1 MGAANSTK
9 LWHRSAS
16 RMWQLLINGPG
27 YFDTAYDLP
36 EGVTQVGRADENDVV
51 LSGDLV
57 SRKHCRVHAKDGSVV
72 FEDLGSRNG
81 TKLNGNPVVG
91 SVDLK
96 SGDVVGIGENSLALR
111 KMANSEAFET
121 DMVDTGG
128 GGKVKRFG
136 QGVDINEAVMLAR
149 DIKESSVLRAL
160 DNFAPFDIAPPPIGP
175 GASDTDENEG
185 GADGAA
191 SKTAHPSESGEG
203 GGKVAVQS
211 LVLLYRVAECLA
223 RAPSLQE
230 FLDET
235 CDLVMKRV
243 SATTGVVLLK
253 HASGVMVP
261 SAVRHQHKLAR
272 GEVPVSDAILEAA
285 LSKGQAIA
293 VANVLDDSRFADR
306 DSVVLYGI
314 DQVLCI
320 PIGTRAP
327 FTGVLYLNRTRA
339 DQEPVEALL
348 DVCTAITQ
356 LLETGVAKFQESPGS
371 ARVDRLKLGLERLYA
386 PEVAERRAVELRAAG
401 KVSQVSEINGTV
413 LHAELCGLAAAA
425 AKLPAERLA
434 ELVAE
439 WQRIAAQ
446 LLMSFEGAIDVVA
459 GDTVRAV
466 FGVPY
471 PKGDDAI
478 RAVRA
483 AMTLRSEWERLSL
496 KRGGKDRFS
505 VRAGLTT
512 GRVFAGA
519 VGTEA
524 RLDPVLLGDPVV
536 VAGLLCASGEPGQ
549 VLLTGK
555 SLAHVGARF
564 DVTPLGERLL
574 VGQKTKVAVFEVLDE
589 DSDSG
594 TLSGIR

>member
-1 MGAANSTK
+1 
-9 LWHRSAS
+9 
-16 RMWQLLINGPG
+16 MWQLLINGPG
-27 YFDTAYDLP
+27 YFDTVYDLP

-57 SRKHCRVHAKDGSVV
+57 SRKHCRVHVKGGGVV

-81 TKLNGNPVVG
+81 TKLNGAPVVG

-96 SGDVVGIGENSLALR
+96 NGDVVGIGENALALR
-111 KMANSEAFET
+111 KVANAEALDT
-121 DMVDTGG
+121 DMIDVGG

-136 QGVDINEAVMLAR
+136 RGVDIKEAVMLAR
-149 DIKESSVLRAL
+149 DIKDSASVLRAL
-160 DNFAPFDIAPPPIGP
+160 DNFAPFDIAPPPVGLK
-175 GASDTDENEG
+175 ASDTDQNEG
-185 GADGAA
+185 
-191 SKTAHPSESGEG
+191 HPGESGED

-223 RAPSLQE
+223 RAPDLQT

-243 SATTGVVLLK
+243 KATTGVVLLK
-253 HASGVMVP
+253 HGSGVMVP
-261 SAVRHQHKLAR
+261 AAVRHEQKLAR

-285 LSKGQAIA
+285 LEKGQAIA

-320 PIGTRAP
+320 PIGTKSP
-327 FTGVLYLNRTRA
+327 FVGVLYLNRARA
-339 DQEPVEALL
+339 DKEPVEALL

-356 LLETGVAKFQESPGS
+356 LLETGVAKFQQAPSGGK
-371 ARVDRLKLGLERLYA
+371 VDKLKLSLERLYA
-386 PEVAERRAVELRAAG
+386 PDVAERRAAEARQSG
-401 KVSQVSEINGTV
+401 KVNQVMEITGTV
-413 LHAELCGLAAAA
+413 LHAELGGLAAAA
-425 AKLPAERLA
+425 PKLAPEKLA
-434 ELVAE
+434 ELVAD
-439 WQRIAAQ
+439 WQRIGAQ

-483 AMTLRSEWERLSL
+483 AMALKMEWERLSL
-496 KRGGKDRFS
+496 KRGWKDRFQ

-519 VGTEA
+519 VGTEN
-524 RLDPVLLGDPVV
+524 RLDPVLLGDPVL
-536 VAGLLCASGEPGQ
+536 VAGLLCASADPGQ
-549 VLLTGK
+549 LLLTGK

-574 VGQKTKVAVFEVLDE
+574 LGQKTKVAVFEVLDE

>member
-1 MGAANSTK
+1 
-9 LWHRSAS
+9 
-16 RMWQLLINGPG
+16 MWQLLINGPG
-27 YFDTAYDLP
+27 YFDTVYDLP

-57 SRKHCRVHAKDGSVV
+57 SRKHCRVHVKGSGVV

-81 TKLNGNPVVG
+81 TKLNGAPVVG
-91 SVDLK
+91 SLDLK
-96 SGDVVGIGENSLALR
+96 SGDVVGIGENALALR
-111 KMANSEAFET
+111 KVANAEALDT
-121 DMVDTGG
+121 DMIDMGG

-136 QGVDINEAVMLAR
+136 RGVDIKEAVMLAR
-149 DIKESSVLRAL
+149 DVKDSARVLRAL
-160 DNFAPFDIAPPPIGP
+160 DNFAPFELAPPPVSG
-175 GASDTDENEG
+175 GASDTDETEG
-185 GADGAA
+185 QPTD
-191 SKTAHPSESGEG
+191 SGEG
-203 GGKVAVQS
+203 GGRAVVQS

-223 RAPSLQE
+223 RAPDLQT

-243 SATTGVVLLK
+243 GATTGVVLLK
-253 HASGVMVP
+253 HGSGVMVP
-261 SAVRHQHKLAR
+261 AAVRHQQKLAR

-285 LSKGQAIA
+285 LQKGQALA

-320 PIGTRAP
+320 PIGTQAP
-327 FTGVLYLNRTRA
+327 FAGVLYLNRARA
-339 DQEPVEALL
+339 DKEPVEALL

-356 LLETGVAKFQESPGS
+356 LLETGVAKFQNAPATGK
-371 ARVDRLKLGLERLYA
+371 VDRLKLGLERLYA
-386 PEVAERRAVELRAAG
+386 PDVAERRAEEVRQSG
-401 KVSQVSEINGTV
+401 KLSQVAEITGTV
-413 LHAELCGLAAAA
+413 LHAELSGLSAAAP
-425 AKLPAERLA
+425 KLAPEKLA

-471 PKGDDAI
+471 AKGDDAI

-483 AMTLRSEWERLSL
+483 AMALKTEWERLSL
-496 KRGGKDRFS
+496 KRGSSKERFQ

-512 GRVFAGA
+512 GRVYAGA

-524 RLDPVLLGDPVV
+524 RIDAVLLGEPVL
-536 VAGLLCASGEPGQ
+536 VAGLLCASAEPGQ
-549 VLLTGK
+549 LLLTGK

-574 VGQKTKVAVFEVLDE
+574 LGQKTKVAVFEVLDE

>member
-36 EGVTQVGRADENDVV
+36 EGVTQVGRADENDIV

-57 SRKHCRVHAKDGSVV
+57 SRKHCRVHVKDGTVV

-81 TKLNGNPVVG
+81 TKLNSAAVVG

-111 KMANSEAFET
+111 KLANSEAFET

-136 QGVDINEAVMLAR
+136 QGVDINEAVMLVR

-160 DNFAPFDIAPPPIGP
+160 DNFAPFDISPPPIGP
-175 GASDTDENEG
+175 GASDTDETEG
-185 GADGAA
+185 
-191 SKTAHPSESGEG
+191 SPSESGED
-203 GGKVAVQS
+203 GGKVTVQS

-223 RAPSLQE
+223 RAPSLQA

-261 SAVRHQHKLAR
+261 SAVRHQQKLAR

-320 PIGTRAP
+320 PIGTKAP
-327 FTGVLYLNRTRA
+327 FGGVLYLNRTRA

-356 LLETGVAKFQESPGS
+356 LLETGVAKFQESPSS

-386 PEVAERRAVELRAAG
+386 PEVAERRAGELRAAG
-401 KVSQVSEINGTV
+401 KVSHVSEVNGTV

-425 AKLPAERLA
+425 AKIPAERLA

-483 AMTLRSEWERLSL
+483 AMTLRSEWDRLSQ

-549 VLLTGK
+549 ILLTGK

-574 VGQKTKVAVFEVLDE
+574 VGQKTRVAVFEVLDE

>member
-1 MGAANSTK
+1 
-9 LWHRSAS
+9 
-16 RMWQLLINGPG
+16 MWQLLINGPG

-36 EGVTQVGRADENDVV
+36 EGVTQVGRADENDIV

-57 SRKHCRVHAKDGSVV
+57 SRKHCRVHVKNDNVV

-81 TKLNGNPVVG
+81 TKLNAAPVVG

-111 KMANSEAFET
+111 KLANAEALET
-121 DMVDTGG
+121 DMVDTGA

-136 QGVDINEAVMLAR
+136 QGIDIKEAVMLAR

-160 DNFAPFDIAPPPIGP
+160 DNFAPFDLPPPPIGA
-175 GASDTDENEG
+175 GASDTDETEG
-185 GADGAA
+185 PGTPGD
-191 SKTAHPSESGEG
+191 SGEDSSS
-203 GGKVAVQS
+203 KVAVQS
-211 LVLLYRVAECLA
+211 LVLLYRVAECLS
-223 RAPSLQE
+223 RAPSLQA

-243 SATTGVVLLK
+243 KATTGVVLLR

-261 SAVRHQHKLAR
+261 AAVRHEQKLAR
-272 GEVPVSDAILEAA
+272 GEVPVSDGILEAA
-285 LSKGQAIA
+285 LNKGQAIA

-327 FTGVLYLNRTRA
+327 FAGVLYLNRTRA

-356 LLETGVAKFQESPGS
+356 LLETGVAKFQESPAS
-371 ARVDRLKLGLERLYA
+371 ARVDRLKLGLERLYS
-386 PEVAERRAVELRAAG
+386 PDVAERRTGELRAAG

-425 AKLPAERLA
+425 AKIPAERLA

-446 LLMSFEGAIDVVA
+446 LLMSFEGAIDLVA

-471 PKGDDAI
+471 AKGDDAI

-483 AMTLRSEWERLSL
+483 AMTLKSEWDRLSL

-512 GRVFAGA
+512 GKVLAGA
-519 VGTEA
+519 VGTET
-524 RLDPVLLGDPVV
+524 RLDSVLLGEPVTI
-536 VAGLLCASGEPGQ
+536 AGLLCTSGDAGQ
-549 VLLTGK
+549 VLITGK

-589 DSDSG
+589 DNDSG

>member
-1 MGAANSTK
+1 
-9 LWHRSAS
+9 
-16 RMWQLLINGPG
+16 MWQLLINGPG

-57 SRKHCRVHAKDGSVV
+57 SRKHCRMHVKGEAVV

-81 TKLNGNPVVG
+81 TKLNAAPVVG

-111 KMANSEAFET
+111 KLRNAEALDT
-121 DMVDTGG
+121 DMVDVGG

-136 QGVDINEAVMLAR
+136 RGVDIKEAVMLAR
-149 DIKESSVLRAL
+149 DVKDSSVLRAL
-160 DNFAPFDIAPPPIGP
+160 DNFAPFEVSAPPVGT
-175 GASDTDENEG
+175 GASDTDETDHANQ
-185 GADGAA
+185 
-191 SKTAHPSESGEG
+191 SGED

-223 RAPSLQE
+223 RAPTLQH

-243 SATTGVVLLK
+243 RATTGVVLLK

-261 SAVRHQHKLAR
+261 AAVRHEQKLAR

-285 LSKGQAIA
+285 LAKGQAIA
-293 VANVLDDSRFADR
+293 VANVLDDSRFAAR

-320 PIGTRAP
+320 PIGTTAP
-327 FTGVLYLNRTRA
+327 FAGVLYLNRTRA

-356 LLETGVAKFQESPGS
+356 LLETGVSKFQAEPSG
-371 ARVDRLKLGLERLYA
+371 AKVDRLKLGLERLYA
-386 PEVAERRAVELRAAG
+386 PDVAERRALELRELG
-401 KVSQVSEINGTV
+401 KVSQVQEINGTV

-425 AKLPAERLA
+425 SKIPAEKLA

-446 LLMSFEGAIDVVA
+446 LLMSFEGAIDLVA

-466 FGVPY
+466 FGMPY

-483 AMTLRSEWERLSL
+483 AMTLKAEWARLSL
-496 KRGGKDRFS
+496 KRGGKERFE

-536 VAGLLCASGEPGQ
+536 TAGLLCASGEPGQ

-555 SLAHVGARF
+555 SLAHIGARF

-574 VGQKTKVAVFEVLDE
+574 VGQKTKVAVFEVIDE

>member
-1 MGAANSTK
+1 
-9 LWHRSAS
+9 
-16 RMWQLLINGPG
+16 MWQLLINGPG
-27 YFDTAYDLP
+27 YFDTVYDLP

-57 SRKHCRVHAKDGSVV
+57 SRKHCRVHVKASGVV

-81 TKLNGNPVVG
+81 TKLNGEPVAG

-96 SGDVVGIGENSLALR
+96 SGDVVGIGENALALR
-111 KMANSEAFET
+111 LVANAEALDT
-121 DMVDTGG
+121 DMIDVGG

-136 QGVDINEAVMLAR
+136 RGVDIKEAVMLAR
-149 DIKESSVLRAL
+149 DIKDSASVLRAL
-160 DNFAPFDIAPPPIGP
+160 DNFAPFELEPPPVGV
-175 GASDTDENEG
+175 GASDTDEN
-185 GADGAA
+185 DGPAA
-191 SKTAHPSESGEG
+191 HASQSGED
-203 GGKVAVQS
+203 GGKVAVRS

-223 RAPSLQE
+223 RAPDLQT

-243 SATTGVVLLK
+243 KATTGVVLLK
-253 HASGVMVP
+253 HGSGVMVP
-261 SAVRHQHKLAR
+261 AAVRHEQKLAR
-272 GEVPVSDAILEAA
+272 GEVPVSDAIVDAA
-285 LSKGQAIA
+285 LKKGQAIA

-320 PIGTRAP
+320 PIGTKSP
-327 FTGVLYLNRTRA
+327 FEGVLYLNRARA

-356 LLETGVAKFQESPGS
+356 LLETGVARFKEAPTGGK
-371 ARVDRLKLGLERLYA
+371 VDRLKLSLERLYA
-386 PEVAERRAVELRAAG
+386 PDVAERRAAEVRMSG
-401 KVSQVSEINGTV
+401 KLSQVMEITGTV
-413 LHAELCGLAAAA
+413 LHAELAGLSTAAP
-425 AKLPAERLA
+425 KLAPEKLA

-439 WQRIAAQ
+439 WQRIGAQ

-483 AMTLRSEWERLSL
+483 AMALKSEWERLSL
-496 KRGGKDRFS
+496 KRGGKERFQ

-519 VGTEA
+519 AGTEA
-524 RLDPVLLGDPVV
+524 RLDPVLLGEPVL
-536 VAGLLCASGEPGQ
+536 VAGLLCASADPGQ
-549 VLLTGK
+549 LLLTGK

-564 DVTPLGERLL
+564 DVTPLGERMLL
-574 VGQKTKVAVFEVLDE
+574 GQKTRVAVFEVLDE

>member
-1 MGAANSTK
+1 
-9 LWHRSAS
+9 
-16 RMWQLLINGPG
+16 MWQLLINGPG

-57 SRKHCRVHAKDGSVV
+57 SRKHCRLHRKGEGVV

-81 TKLNGNPVVG
+81 TKLNGAPVVG

-96 SGDVVGIGENSLALR
+96 SGDVVGIGENSLGLR
-111 KMANSEAFET
+111 KLGNAEALTT
-121 DMVDTGG
+121 DMLEIGG

-136 QGVDINEAVMLAR
+136 RGVDIQEAVMLAR
-149 DIKESSVLRAL
+149 DIKESNVLRAL
-160 DNFAPFDIAPPPIGP
+160 DNFTPFDHPAPPVGT
-175 GASDTDENEG
+175 GASDTDETDK
-185 GADGAA
+185 A
-191 SKTAHPSESGEG
+191 SESGED

-223 RAPSLQE
+223 RAPTLQA

-261 SAVRHQHKLAR
+261 AAVRHEQKLAK
-272 GEVPVSDAILEAA
+272 GEVPLSDAILEAA
-285 LSKGQAIA
+285 LTKGQAIA

-320 PIGTRAP
+320 PIGTKPP
-327 FTGVLYLNRTRA
+327 FAGVLYLNRTRA
-339 DQEPVEALL
+339 DKEPVEALL

-356 LLETGVAKFQESPGS
+356 LLETGVAKFQDAPAGGGGKP
-371 ARVDRLKLGLERLYA
+371 DRLRLGLERLYA

-401 KVSQVSEINGTV
+401 KFSQVSEITATV
-413 LHAELCGLAAAA
+413 LHAELCGLGAAAA
-425 AKLPAERLA
+425 RLPAEVLA

-439 WQRIAAQ
+439 WQRIAVQ

-483 AMTLRSEWERLSL
+483 AMALKTEWDRLALR
-496 KRGGKDRFS
+496 RGGKDRFS

-519 VGTEA
+519 VGTET
-524 RLDPVLLGDPVV
+524 RLDPVLLGDPVLT
-536 VAGLLCASGEPGQ
+536 AALLCASGEPGQ

>member
-1 MGAANSTK
+1 
-9 LWHRSAS
+9 
-16 RMWQLLINGPG
+16 MWQLLINGPG

-36 EGVTQVGRADENDVV
+36 EGVTQVGRADENDIV

-57 SRKHCRVHAKDGSVV
+57 SRKHCRLHVKGETVV

-81 TKLNGNPVVG
+81 TKLNQQTVVG

-96 SGDVVGIGENSLALR
+96 SGDVVGIGDNNLALR
-111 KMANSEAFET
+111 KLANAEAGKT
-121 DMVDTGG
+121 DMVDVGA

-136 QGVDINEAVMLAR
+136 QGVDINEAVMMAR
-149 DIKESSVLRAL
+149 DIKDSHDVLRAL
-160 DNFAPFDIAPPPIGP
+160 DNFAPFDLAPPPIAA

-185 GADGAA
+185 PGKA
-191 SKTAHPSESGEG
+191 SESQESDA
-203 GGKVAVQS
+203 GKIAVQS
-211 LVLLYRVAECLA
+211 LVLLYRVSECLS
-223 RAPSLQE
+223 RAPDLQT

-243 SATTGVVLLK
+243 KATTGVVLLR
-253 HASGVMVP
+253 HGSGVMVP
-261 SAVRHQHKLAR
+261 AAVRHEQKLAR

-285 LSKGQAIA
+285 LNKGQAIA

-320 PIGTRAP
+320 PIGTKAP
-327 FTGVLYLNRTRA
+327 FSGVLYLNRTRA
-339 DQEPVEALL
+339 DKEGVDALL

-356 LLETGVAKFQESPGS
+356 LLETGVAKFQQVP
-371 ARVDRLKLGLERLYA
+371 AAAKVDRLKVGLERLYA
-386 PEVAERRAVELRAAG
+386 PDVAERRATELRAAG
-401 KVSQVSEINGTV
+401 KVSQVQEINGTV
-413 LHAELCGLAAAA
+413 LHAELPGLAAAA
-425 AKLPAERLA
+425 GKIPAEKLA
-434 ELVAE
+434 EMVAE

-446 LLMSFEGAIDVVA
+446 LLMSFEGAIDTVS

-466 FGVPY
+466 FGSPY
-471 PKGDDAI
+471 AKGDDAI

-483 AMTLRSEWERLSL
+483 AMALKNEWDRLTL
-496 KRGGKDRFS
+496 KRGGSGKERFM

-524 RLDPVLLGDPVV
+524 RLDPVLLGEPVT
-536 VAGLLCASGEPGQ
+536 VAGALCASADPGQ

-555 SLAHVGARF
+555 ALAHVGARF
-564 DVTPLGERLL
+564 DVTPLGERVLL
-574 VGQKTKVAVFEVLDE
+574 GQKAKVAVFEVLDE

>member
-9 LWHRSAS
+9 LWHLSAP

-57 SRKHCRVHAKDGSVV
+57 SRKHCRVHVKDGAVV

-111 KMANSEAFET
+111 KLANSEAFQT

-160 DNFAPFDIAPPPIGP
+160 DNFAPFDISPPPVGP
-175 GASDTDENEG
+175 GASDTDETENQPN
-185 GADGAA
+185 D
-191 SKTAHPSESGEG
+191 S
-203 GGKVAVQS
+203 GKVAVQS

-223 RAPSLQE
+223 RAPSLQA

-261 SAVRHQHKLAR
+261 SAVRHQQKLAH

-320 PIGTRAP
+320 PIGTKAP
-327 FTGVLYLNRTRA
+327 FAGVLYLNRTRA

-356 LLETGVAKFQESPGS
+356 LLETGVAKFQESPSS
-371 ARVDRLKLGLERLYA
+371 ARVDRLKIGLERLYA
-386 PEVAERRAVELRAAG
+386 PDVAERRAVELRAAG
-401 KVSQVSEINGTV
+401 KVSQVFEVNGTV

-425 AKLPAERLA
+425 AKIPAERLA

-446 LLMSFEGAIDVVA
+446 LLMSFEGAIDVLA

-483 AMTLRSEWERLSL
+483 AMTLRSEWDRLCL

-519 VGTEA
+519 VGTET

>member
-1 MGAANSTK
+1 
-9 LWHRSAS
+9 
-16 RMWQLLINGPG
+16 MWQLLINGPG
-27 YFDTAYDLP
+27 YFDTVYDLP

-57 SRKHCRVHAKDGSVV
+57 SRKHCRVHVKGTGVV

-81 TKLNGNPVVG
+81 TKLNGQPVVG
-91 SVDLK
+91 SVDLT
-96 SGDVVGIGENSLALR
+96 SGDVVGIGENALALR
-111 KMANSEAFET
+111 KVANAEALDT
-121 DMVDTGG
+121 DMIDVGG

-136 QGVDINEAVMLAR
+136 RGVDIKEAVMLAR
-149 DIKESSVLRAL
+149 DIKDTASVLRAL
-160 DNFAPFDIAPPPIGP
+160 DNFAPFDLAPPPVSLGP
-175 GASDTDENEG
+175 ADTDENDGPG
-185 GADGAA
+185 GRRG
-191 SKTAHPSESGEG
+191 HPGESGDD

-223 RAPSLQE
+223 RAPDLQA

-243 SATTGVVLLK
+243 HATTGVVLLR
-253 HASGVMVP
+253 HGSGVMVP
-261 SAVRHQHKLAR
+261 AAVRHEQKLAR

-285 LSKGQAIA
+285 LTKGQAIA

-320 PIGTRAP
+320 PIGTKSP
-327 FTGVLYLNRTRA
+327 FAGVLYLNRARS
-339 DQEPVEALL
+339 DQEPVEGLL

-356 LLETGVAKFQESPGS
+356 LLETGVARFQDAPAGGK
-371 ARVDRLKLGLERLYA
+371 VDRLKLSLERLYA
-386 PEVAERRAVELRAAG
+386 PDVAERRAAEVRQSG
-401 KVSQVSEINGTV
+401 KLSQVMEISGTV
-413 LHAELCGLAAAA
+413 LHAELAGLSAAAS
-425 AKLPAERLA
+425 KLAPEKLA

-439 WQRIAAQ
+439 WQRIGAQ

-466 FGVPY
+466 FGLPY

-483 AMTLRSEWERLSL
+483 AMALKSEWERLSL
-496 KRGGKDRFS
+496 KRGNKDRFQ

-512 GRVFAGA
+512 GKVFAGA
-519 VGTEA
+519 AGTEA
-524 RLDPVLLGDPVV
+524 RLDPVLLGDPVL
-536 VAGLLCASGEPGQ
+536 VAGLLCASAEPGQ
-549 VLLTGK
+549 LLLTGK

-574 VGQKTKVAVFEVLDE
+574 LGQKSKVAVFEVLDE

>member
-1 MGAANSTK
+1 
-9 LWHRSAS
+9 
-16 RMWQLLINGPG
+16 MWQLLINGPG

-57 SRKHCRVHAKDGSVV
+57 SRKHCRVHVKGESVV

-81 TKLNGNPVVG
+81 TRLNTAPVVG

-111 KMANSEAFET
+111 KLRDAEALDT
-121 DMVDTGG
+121 DMIDVGG

-136 QGVDINEAVMLAR
+136 RGVDIKEAVMLAR
-149 DIKESSVLRAL
+149 DVKESNVLRAL
-160 DNFAPFDIAPPPIGP
+160 DNFAPFDLPAPPIGT

-185 GADGAA
+185 PGADGVGGKRGHA
-191 SKTAHPSESGEG
+191 SESGESG
-203 GGKVAVQS
+203 GRVAVQS

-223 RAPSLQE
+223 RAPNLQA

-243 SATTGVVLLK
+243 KATTGVVLLK

-261 SAVRHQHKLAR
+261 AAVRHEQKLAR

-285 LSKGQAIA
+285 LAKGQAIA
-293 VANVLDDSRFADR
+293 VANVLDDSRCADR

-320 PIGTRAP
+320 PIGSKAP
-327 FTGVLYLNRTRA
+327 FAGVLYLYRARA

-356 LLETGVAKFQESPGS
+356 LLETGVEKFQAAPPGGK
-371 ARVDRLKLGLERLYA
+371 VDRLKLGLERLYA
-386 PEVAERRAVELRAAG
+386 PDVAERRAAELRESG
-401 KVSQVSEINGTV
+401 KLSQVGEITGTV
-413 LHAELCGLAAAA
+413 LHAELCGLAQAAP
-425 AKLPAERLA
+425 KLQPERLA

-471 PKGDDAI
+471 AKGDDAI

-483 AMTLRSEWERLSL
+483 AMTLKSEWDRLSL
-496 KRGGKDRFS
+496 KRGGNDRFQ

-524 RLDPVLLGDPVV
+524 RLDPVLLGEPVL
-536 VAGLLCASGEPGQ
+536 VAGLLCTSGEPGQ